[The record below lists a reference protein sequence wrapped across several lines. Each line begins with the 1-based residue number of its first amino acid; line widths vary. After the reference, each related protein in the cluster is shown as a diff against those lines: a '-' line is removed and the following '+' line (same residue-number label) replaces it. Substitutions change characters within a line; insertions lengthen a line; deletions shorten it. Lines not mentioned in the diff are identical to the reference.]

1 MELCERTP
9 AKRGAYLKLPKALL
23 TEPRYR
29 RLSDGAKLFYG
40 MLLDRLELSVKNGW
54 EDEAGRSYIYFTVES
69 AAAQLCCGR
78 DKVTGLFRALEEAGL
93 IRRHR
98 QGLGRPSRI
107 YVLEPREERAAA
119 EAPADAAP
127 AAETP
132 ASDAGN
138 PDMETPENSAAES
151 GETRRPEAEEPGGNQ
166 TEEKETDYNKT
177 EQNHPD
183 PTEDAVVVDWT
194 GEDYRARFRNYFQ
207 WRFEWEYL
215 LEAKPQDRE
224 RLEEILELLVDTV
237 CTARTSFTFGGEKRP
252 ASVVKS
258 RLLDLDRWHVE
269 YVLETMGKGDSPIRN
284 VRSYLLTALYNAPLT
299 MENYYRTKVEQDMRS
314 FRTGGG

>member
-1 MELCERTP
+1 M
-9 AKRGAYLKLPKALL
+9 
-23 TEPRYR
+23 
-29 RLSDGAKLFYG
+29 
-40 MLLDRLELSVKNGW
+40 
-54 EDEAGRSYIYFTVES
+54 ES

-119 EAPADAAP
+119 EVPADAVP

-284 VRSYLLTALYNAPLT
+284 VRNYLLTALYNAPLT

>member
-1 MELCERTP
+1 MENCERTP

-93 IRRHR
+93 IRRRR
-98 QGLGRPSRI
+98 QGLGRPNRI

-119 EAPADAAP
+119 EVPADAAP

-269 YVLETMGKGDSPIRN
+269 YVLETMGKGESPIRN
-284 VRSYLLTALYNAPLT
+284 VRNYLLTALYNAPLT

>member
-1 MELCERTP
+1 MEQCERTP

-119 EAPADAAP
+119 EVPADAVP

-207 WRFEWEYL
+207 WRFEWSICWRQN
-215 LEAKPQDRE
+215 P
-224 RLEEILELLVDTV
+224 
-237 CTARTSFTFGGEKRP
+237 RTGSGWRKSWSCWWTRSVPPGP
-252 ASVVKS
+252 ASPLGERSV
-258 RLLDLDRWHVE
+258 RRRW
-269 YVLETMGKGDSPIRN
+269 
-284 VRSYLLTALYNAPLT
+284 
-299 MENYYRTKVEQDMRS
+299 
-314 FRTGGG
+314 

>member
-1 MELCERTP
+1 MENCERTP

-93 IRRHR
+93 IRRRR

-107 YVLEPREERAAA
+107 YVLEPREDCAAD
-119 EAPADAAP
+119 EAPADEP
-127 AAETP
+127 PVPETP
-132 ASDAGN
+132 ASDAEKA
-138 PDMETPENSAAES
+138 DFETPENPAAES
-151 GETRRPEAEEPGGNQ
+151 GETRRLEAEEFDGNQ
-166 TEEKETDYNKT
+166 TEENETNDNQT

-183 PTEDAVVVDWT
+183 PTEDSVVVDWT

-269 YVLETMGKGDSPIRN
+269 YVLETMGKGESPIRN
-284 VRSYLLTALYNAPLT
+284 VRNYLLTALYNAPLT

>member
-1 MELCERTP
+1 MGKSGGAP
-9 AKRGAYLKLPKALL
+9 AKRGAFLKVPKALL

-29 RLSDGAKLFYG
+29 RLSDGAKLFYSL
-40 MLLDRLELSVKNGW
+40 LLDRMELSVKNGW

-69 AAAQLCCGR
+69 AAAQLGCGR

-107 YVLEPREERAAA
+107 YVQTPQADCAAD
-119 EAPADAAP
+119 EAPAP
-127 AAETP
+127 ETP
-132 ASDAGN
+132 ASDAGKS
-138 PDMETPENSAAES
+138 DFETPESPAAEM
-151 GETRRPEAEEPGGNQ
+151 GETRRPEAEGPGGNQ
-166 TEEKETDYNKT
+166 TEEKETDFSKP

-194 GEDYRARFRNYFQ
+194 GEDYRARFRDYFQ

-215 LEAKPQDRE
+215 LEEKPQDRE
-224 RLEEILELLVDTV
+224 RLEEILELLVDTI

-269 YVLETMGKGDSPIRN
+269 YVLETMGQGDSPIRN
-284 VRSYLLTALYNAPLT
+284 VRNYLLTALYNAPLT
-299 MENYYRTKVEQDMRS
+299 MENYYKTRVEQDMRS

>member
-1 MELCERTP
+1 MEQCERTP

-69 AAAQLCCGR
+69 ATAQLCCGR

-127 AAETP
+127 VAEIP
-132 ASDAGN
+132 APDGGN

-284 VRSYLLTALYNAPLT
+284 VRNYLLTALYNAPLT